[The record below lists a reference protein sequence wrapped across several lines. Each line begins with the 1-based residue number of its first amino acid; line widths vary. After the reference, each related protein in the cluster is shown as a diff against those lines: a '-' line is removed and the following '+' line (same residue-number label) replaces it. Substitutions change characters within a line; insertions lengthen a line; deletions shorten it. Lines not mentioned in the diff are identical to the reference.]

1 MHAVSY
7 IRLFG
12 PEAKSVKIQ
21 PFEGHMHASV
31 ESTTGEAL
39 ARMKRCLLTHE
50 EVKATTSQRDLALQT
65 VSNDSLVLC
74 ALQHVRAEQAQSL
87 QALREDMTRMMS
99 QLRTEFDCVVS
110 ELRAEA
116 DRVRAAADATIA
128 SVREEAVR
136 DRELSDAAI
145 AILRLE
151 LQQAQATLQNVR
163 ANQGR
168 HESLL
173 DGTTRRSPLV
183 AMLD

>member
-1 MHAVSY
+1 MNFQR
-7 IRLFG
+7 IFG
-12 PEAKSVKIQ
+12 PEAKSVEIQ

-50 EVKATTSQRDLALQT
+50 EVKATTSQRDGDLALQT